1 MKVRIKKL
9 SIESI
14 ERGSEIQ
21 AWLKQF
27 PPDKQGTAT
36 DLLLK
41 LQFVTR
47 DTYAEWLK
55 SILLEFKSPRC
66 AIYAVRK
73 FDCNIQSL
81 WDGNGETVGRPSTSL
96 GSEDLVQSVIANLM
110 KVNSKRFCDHPSLDT
125 IKKNKIH
132 DIVLIDDSIGSG
144 QRVSSF
150 IQLMMANKT
159 FRSWWSLGWIR
170 LCIFA
175 FARSVDAE
183 NYIIRSIPGSQHH
196 KRKFPKS
203 TKIFI
208 FGPIAHKDDRRES
221 RWGINFQSMVDLCRN
236 MKEIP
241 AGSRLGYG
249 DTMANVVFYH
259 SVPDNIPGI
268 LWYNKSKWIP
278 LFPARSVPDWLPRVL
293 EGDFSNYKQPSQFKP
308 SEELIA
314 ILRLV
319 KRGVRN
325 PNSLAH
331 SLGVDPRILKQFVAH
346 GKSAGLLTESN
357 RITEAGLK
365 TLRAQKSDDT
375 RLFDRSLYIPRI
387 SCVGW
392 GTVQP
397 SAPDRLVRTV
407 QTDSAVDS
415 STGDGEAGQASLERT
430 DAKTASPSFSI
441 MPQEPSKPRMGH
453 DANGPK
459 GLKER

>member
-1 MKVRIKKL
+1 
-9 SIESI
+9 
-14 ERGSEIQ
+14 
-21 AWLKQF
+21 
-27 PPDKQGTAT
+27 
-36 DLLLK
+36 
-41 LQFVTR
+41 
-47 DTYAEWLK
+47 
-55 SILLEFKSPRC
+55 
-66 AIYAVRK
+66 
-73 FDCNIQSL
+73 
-81 WDGNGETVGRPSTSL
+81 
-96 GSEDLVQSVIANLM
+96 LVQSVIANLM
-110 KVNSKRFCDHPSLDT
+110 KVDSKRFCDHPSLDA

-132 DIVLIDDSIGSG
+132 DMVLIDDSIGSG

-150 IQLMMANKT
+150 IQLMMVNKT

-183 NYIIRSIPGSQHH
+183 ERIIRSIPGSQHH
-196 KRKFPKS
+196 TRKFPKS
-203 TKIFI
+203 TKVYI

-221 RWGINFQSMVDLCRN
+221 RWGVNFQSMVDLCRN
-236 MKEIP
+236 AKEIP
-241 AGSRLGYG
+241 PTFRLGFG

-268 LWYNKSKWIP
+268 LWYNKSKWKP
-278 LFPARSVPDWLPRVL
+278 LLPGRSVPDWLPRVL
-293 EGDFSNYKQPSQFKP
+293 DGDFSNYRPTSQFKP

-319 KRGVRN
+319 KRGIRN

-331 SLGVDPRILKQFVAH
+331 SLGVDPRVLKQFVAQ
-346 GKSAGLLTESN
+346 GKSAGLLTETG
-357 RITEAGLK
+357 RLTEAGLK
-365 TLRAQKSDDT
+365 TLRAQKFSDA
-375 RLFDRSLYIPRI
+375 RPFDRSLYVPRI

-397 SAPDRLVRTV
+397 SAPHRLVRTV

-415 STGDGEAGQASLERT
+415 STADGEAGQASLERT
-430 DAKTASPSFSI
+430 DAKTAAPSVSV

-453 DANGPK
+453 DTYGPK

>member
-1 MKVRIKKL
+1 MKVKVKKF
-9 SIESI
+9 SFDSI
-14 ERGSEIQ
+14 ERSSEIQ
-21 AWLKQF
+21 GWLQQF
-27 PPDKQGTAT
+27 PSEKRGTAT

-47 DTYAEWLK
+47 DAYAEWLK
-55 SILLEFKSPRC
+55 SILLALKLPQC

-73 FDCNIQSL
+73 FDGSIQCL
-81 WDGNGETVGRPSTSL
+81 WDTNGETVKRPSTSL

-110 KVNSKRFCDHPSLDT
+110 KVKSKCFWDHPSLEA
-125 IKKNKIH
+125 IRKNKVH
-132 DIVLIDDSIGSG
+132 DIVLLDDSIGSG

-150 IQLMMANKT
+150 IQLMMANRT

-170 LCIFA
+170 LYIFA

-183 NYIIRSIPGSQHH
+183 ERILRSIPGSEHR

-203 TKIFI
+203 SKVII
-208 FGPIAHKDDRRES
+208 YGPIAHRDDRRES
-221 RWGINFQSMVDLCRN
+221 RWGANYQSMVDLCRAP
-236 MKEIP
+236 KEIP
-241 AGSRLGYG
+241 TTYKLGYG
-249 DTMANVVFYH
+249 DTMANIVFYH

-268 LWYNKSKWIP
+268 LWYSNSKWIP
-278 LFPARSVPDWLPRVL
+278 LFPGRSVPDWLPRVL
-293 EGDFSNYKQPSQFKP
+293 EGDFSNYKTLSQFKP

-325 PNSLAH
+325 ANSLAH
-331 SLGVDPRILKQFVAH
+331 SLGVDPRVLKKFVAQ
-346 GKSAGLLTESN
+346 GKAAGLLTESN

-375 RLFDRSLYIPRI
+375 RPFDRSLYIPRI

-392 GTVQP
+392 GTIQP

-407 QTDSAVDS
+407 QTDSTVDS
-415 STGDGEAGQASLERT
+415 STVDGEAGQASLERT

-441 MPQEPSKPRMGH
+441 MPQDPAKPRMGH
-453 DANGPK
+453 DANGPR
-459 GLKER
+459 G